1 MAYKYHKEKQKN
13 IDALIVIRD
22 DIDTPPVVKVQS
34 IRTLQKLL
42 DAEHPQTELNF
53 KTLTAIR
60 DDESIKASIR
70 VMAMQTLNSMF
81 ETYSSSDVD
90 DTTPTEESIMGK
102 IRGGKK

>member
-22 DIDTPPVVKVQS
+22 ALDTPPVVKVQS

-42 DAEHPQTELNF
+42 DAEHPQTELNV

-81 ETYSSSDVD
+81 EAYSTPENDD
-90 DTTPTEESIMGK
+90 DTTEESIMAK